1 MVHSRRGRYL
11 LTTRLLA
18 VSTIF
23 QRGKTCVPVDVRRSL
38 DVEDGDKLIWILDD
52 ERIYVESAE
61 KTK

>member
-1 MVHSRRGRYL
+1 M

-23 QRGKTCVPVDVRRSL
+23 QRGKTCVPVDVRRNL
-38 DVEDGDKLIWILDD
+38 GVEDGDKLIWILDG
-52 ERIYVESAE
+52 ERVYVESAE